1 MAVGFCHR
9 CARVVAARRRW
20 PAVELRNRAWAGRR
34 GSWVLGSVARTR
46 CDSARSDK
54 RSVGSLD
61 AEAEQRSMVGRGE
74 VRTSRVRESMLLKRP
89 MLETVALDRH
99 NLAQCLDEGPVTL
112 SQDAAEAG

>member
-1 MAVGFCHR
+1 M
-9 CARVVAARRRW
+9 
-20 PAVELRNRAWAGRR
+20 
-34 GSWVLGSVARTR
+34 LGSVARTR

-74 VRTSRVRESMLLKRP
+74 AQRSRERGLMLLKRP

-99 NLAQCLDEGPVTL
+99 SLVQCLDEGPVTP
-112 SQDAAEAG
+112 SQDAAGAG